1 MIEYD
6 LKKNNNKK
14 NEKAYGKYYAK
25 PHISETVDL
34 DELADHMHGHNSP
47 FSAGTIK
54 GILIDAVTHIK
65 ELLLM
70 GKNVKLDNLA
80 IFYISIKNKMG
91 AENADDF
98 TVSKNIEGVRMKA
111 RATGDFRSVNLN
123 LDANLKKYGAKKRS
137 LRPPPTPKQLRHR
150 EIQARANLALP
161 LTQAAVRKAMDLS
174 NRDSIS
180 PLSLNGDCK
189 SLNMFL
195 NILTENDTRSISDD
209 DWRRGGAQ

>member
-14 NEKAYGKYYAK
+14 NVKAYGK

-91 AENADDF
+91 AEKADDF

-123 LDANLKKYGAKKRS
+123 LDANLKKYGAKKKKS
-137 LRPPPTPKQLRHR
+137 ST
-150 EIQARANLALP
+150 
-161 LTQAAVRKAMDLS
+161 TT
-174 NRDSIS
+174 DSGS
-180 PLSLNGDCK
+180 TTDPGSDSGSTTAPGSDSGDTG
-189 SLNMFL
+189 L
-195 NILTENDTRSISDD
+195 E
-209 DWRRGGAQ
+209 

>member
-14 NEKAYGKYYAK
+14 NVKAYGKYYAK

-123 LDANLKKYGAKKRS
+123 LDANLKKYGAKKKKSSTTDSGLWGIPPHITAAYPTSAHCPNNSTVS
-137 LRPPPTPKQLRHR
+137 L
-150 EIQARANLALP
+150 
-161 LTQAAVRKAMDLS
+161 AVRFCPSSQCRNSAGTAFWTG
-174 NRDSIS
+174 R
-180 PLSLNGDCK
+180 
-189 SLNMFL
+189 
-195 NILTENDTRSISDD
+195 
-209 DWRRGGAQ
+209 A

>member
-6 LKKNNNKK
+6 LKKNNNEK

-25 PHISETVDL
+25 PHVSETVDL
-34 DELADHMHGHNSP
+34 DALADHMHGHNSP

-91 AENADDF
+91 AATEKEFSVA
-98 TVSKNIEGVRMKA
+98 KNVDGVRMRA

-123 LDANLKKYGAKKRS
+123 LEANLKKYGSKKS
-137 LRPPPTPKQLRHR
+137 TSTSAGDDSGSTNSPGSDSSDTTDPGSSSGTGGSGDG
-150 EIQARANLALP
+150 NL
-161 LTQAAVRKAMDLS
+161 
-174 NRDSIS
+174 
-180 PLSLNGDCK
+180 
-189 SLNMFL
+189 
-195 NILTENDTRSISDD
+195 E
-209 DWRRGGAQ
+209 

>member
-1 MIEYD
+1 
-6 LKKNNNKK
+6 
-14 NEKAYGKYYAK
+14 
-25 PHISETVDL
+25 
-34 DELADHMHGHNSP
+34 
-47 FSAGTIK
+47 
-54 GILIDAVTHIK
+54 
-65 ELLLM
+65 M

-98 TVSKNIEGVRMKA
+98 NVSKNIEGVRMKA

-150 EIQARANLALP
+150 EIQARATLALP

-174 NRDSIS
+174 NRGLQI
-180 PLSLNGDCK
+180 PV
-189 SLNMFL
+189 
-195 NILTENDTRSISDD
+195 IT
-209 DWRRGGAQ
+209 

>member
-91 AENADDF
+91 AEKADDF

-123 LDANLKKYGAKKRS
+123 LDANLKKYGAKKKKS
-137 LRPPPTPKQLRHR
+137 ST
-150 EIQARANLALP
+150 
-161 LTQAAVRKAMDLS
+161 TT
-174 NRDSIS
+174 DSGS
-180 PLSLNGDCK
+180 TTDPGSDSGSTTAPGSDSGD
-189 SLNMFL
+189 SGL
-195 NILTENDTRSISDD
+195 E
-209 DWRRGGAQ
+209 

>member
-34 DELADHMHGHNSP
+34 DELADHMHGHNPP

-123 LDANLKKYGAKKRS
+123 LDANLKKYGAKKKKS
-137 LRPPPTPKQLRHR
+137 ST
-150 EIQARANLALP
+150 
-161 LTQAAVRKAMDLS
+161 TT
-174 NRDSIS
+174 DSGS
-180 PLSLNGDCK
+180 TTDPGSDSGSTTAPGSDSGDTG
-189 SLNMFL
+189 L
-195 NILTENDTRSISDD
+195 E
-209 DWRRGGAQ
+209 

>member
-80 IFYISIKNKMG
+80 IFYISIKN
-91 AENADDF
+91 
-98 TVSKNIEGVRMKA
+98 IEGVRMKA

-123 LDANLKKYGAKKRS
+123 LDANLKKYGAKKKKS
-137 LRPPPTPKQLRHR
+137 STTTDTETTTP
-150 EIQARANLALP
+150 
-161 LTQAAVRKAMDLS
+161 S
-174 NRDSIS
+174 
-180 PLSLNGDCK
+180 GDTGK
-189 SLNMFL
+189 SESGSTTNPGSGSEGDGL
-195 NILTENDTRSISDD
+195 E
-209 DWRRGGAQ
+209 

>member
-6 LKKNNNKK
+6 LKKNNNPK

-25 PHISETVDL
+25 PHVSETVDL
-34 DELADHMHGHNSP
+34 DELAAHMHGHNSP

-65 ELLLM
+65 ELLLL

-91 AENADDF
+91 ADNADDF
-98 TVSKNIEGVRMKA
+98 TVSKNIDGVRMRA

-123 LDANLKKYGAKKRS
+123 LDANLKKYGAKKKKKS
-137 LRPPPTPKQLRHR
+137 STTTDPDGGGSNTDGGGSTPGGGG
-150 EIQARANLALP
+150 
-161 LTQAAVRKAMDLS
+161 S
-174 NRDSIS
+174 NPGGSSSD
-180 PLSLNGDCK
+180 GDG
-189 SLNMFL
+189 
-195 NILTENDTRSISDD
+195 TVE
-209 DWRRGGAQ
+209 

>member
-6 LKKNNNKK
+6 LKKKNNKK
-14 NEKAYGKYYAK
+14 NVKAYGKYYAK

-123 LDANLKKYGAKKRS
+123 LDANLKKYGAKKKKS
-137 LRPPPTPKQLRHR
+137 ST
-150 EIQARANLALP
+150 
-161 LTQAAVRKAMDLS
+161 TT
-174 NRDSIS
+174 DSGS
-180 PLSLNGDCK
+180 ATDPGSDSGSTTAPGSDSGDTG
-189 SLNMFL
+189 L
-195 NILTENDTRSISDD
+195 E
-209 DWRRGGAQ
+209 

>member
-6 LKKNNNKK
+6 LKKNNNNK
-14 NEKAYGKYYAK
+14 NVKAYGKYYAK
-25 PHISETVDL
+25 PHVSETVDL

-111 RATGDFRSVNLN
+111 RATGDFRYVNLN
-123 LDANLKKYGAKKRS
+123 LDANLKKYGAKKKKS
-137 LRPPPTPKQLRHR
+137 STTDSGTTTPSESTDK
-150 EIQARANLALP
+150 
-161 LTQAAVRKAMDLS
+161 S
-174 NRDSIS
+174 DSGS
-180 PLSLNGDCK
+180 GSTTNPG
-189 SLNMFL
+189 
-195 NILTENDTRSISDD
+195 SDS
-209 DWRRGGAQ
+209 GEVGL

>member
-14 NEKAYGKYYAK
+14 NVKAYGKYYAK

-91 AENADDF
+91 AEKADDF
-98 TVSKNIEGVRMKA
+98 TVSKNNEGVRMKA

-123 LDANLKKYGAKKRS
+123 LDANLKKYGAKKKKS
-137 LRPPPTPKQLRHR
+137 ST
-150 EIQARANLALP
+150 
-161 LTQAAVRKAMDLS
+161 TT
-174 NRDSIS
+174 DSGS
-180 PLSLNGDCK
+180 TTDPGSDSGSTTAPGSDSGD
-189 SLNMFL
+189 SGL
-195 NILTENDTRSISDD
+195 E
-209 DWRRGGAQ
+209 